1 MDDCGCWQVV
11 RLDPQAVVRL
21 PGPPERPVM
30 DWAELLATGAL
41 WHRLSEY
48 RDIPAGVAL
57 AQVVVAAGGLRARR
71 YAARA
76 PRIPLVRLLPA

>member
-1 MDDCGCWQVV
+1 
-11 RLDPQAVVRL
+11 
-21 PGPPERPVM
+21 M

-57 AQVVVAAGGLRARR
+57 AQVVVAAGGAPVEVAPGPFAERSPIPGSAR
-71 YAARA
+71 
-76 PRIPLVRLLPA
+76 PSSTG